1 MSDFFVEFLTRP
13 GCHLCE
19 DAEAVIRR
27 VARRVR
33 ASVVTTNI
41 DSDPVMAVDWDLRIP
56 VVLGPDG
63 VVLGEGPIEEWRL
76 FRTVLGARLRRLVP
90 RLSL

>member
-19 DAEAVIRR
+19 DAEAVICR
-27 VARRVR
+27 VARRAR

-63 VVLGEGPIEEWRL
+63 AVLGEGRIGEWHL
-76 FRTVLGARLRRLVP
+76 FRAVLVARLRRLVP
-90 RLSL
+90 RVGL